1 MTLGHPSRFIGV
13 AVALAV
19 GLALAGCTA
28 GAAPRAA
35 ATKSGSS
42 AQAHTD
48 DKYGSLPSFLPKD
61 STKPDSTLIGSA
73 GNPAITSQGD
83 SVKVKFGSGSVL
95 MSVAGPV
102 VPGEG
107 LPYQASATTCTWT
120 VTITA
125 TGAAIPIAT
134 KDFTSIDHL
143 GAIYR
148 PTFVAGQKT
157 PPAILAP
164 GQTTTFELRSVME
177 VGEGLMRWAP
187 DGKHIVAS
195 WDFEVE
201 ND

>member
-1 MTLGHPSRFIGV
+1 MTLGHSSRFIGV

-28 GAAPRAA
+28 GAAPRVAT
-35 ATKSGSS
+35 TKSS
-42 AQAHTD
+42 AKAHAD

-61 STKPDSTLIGSA
+61 SIKPDSVLVGSVA
-73 GNPAITSQGD
+73 NPAITSQGD
-83 SVKVKFGSGSVL
+83 SVKVKFGSGSAL
-95 MSVAGPV
+95 LSVAGPV

-107 LPYQASATTCTWT
+107 LPYQTSATTCTWT

-125 TGAAIPIAT
+125 TGASIPIAT

-148 PTFVAGQKT
+148 PTFVAGQKV

-164 GQTTTFELRSVME
+164 GQSTTFELRSVMQ

-187 DGKHIVAS
+187 DGTHIVAS